1 MPLKIDNDT
10 NTNTNNDGATM
21 SEPLIEPLMILR
33 RHDLFL
39 VTCLAKTEA
48 METYQ
53 KYSPDDYMLVKA
65 PWAEGPED
73 WQKNPCT
80 DRDKWNASV
89 SNPEWA
95 AKGWTFHWQALPQG
109 WNKPEDK
116 ADEDKPDAIV
126 EAPKPVAGKTIHRHK
141 AEGIAALQANLNND
155 GWAVNLTGKTWFPPG
170 TEMLECGKQVA
181 RNRSLE
187 VSKLPMALSET
198 DGLPALVRLVKGEQ
212 RDLINADV
220 ANISYEPGIM
230 KVNGKHY
237 AVEPRCLWQ
246 FLSRHHK
253 YVPFSEPCI
262 SGCAPDTI
270 ATYVNDA
277 LNRYRKLFPM
287 SGKGKEARKF
297 QFGTR
302 IIDGIPQLY
311 RANSRKYLPMD
322 AHIVAHA
329 HIEELKRRGIDD
341 VHVDWSY
348 NQETGDATISLRY
361 AAPPDFDFAV
371 GDPIEFG
378 TKVST
383 NDAGWRSY
391 RHGGFI
397 VQIICI
403 NCTMTSHPAD
413 TNTRPKRHASSYSA
427 TKRDADIKAYRKVI
441 AAVSADLDQLESG
454 ARTIGEYWGVLK
466 QKPLALYGKTPGEA
480 LAALA
485 KGSPMEKALGAAAL
499 PQVLLDAYNK
509 QPGDSVYDGINAI
522 TRAAHESRFLNQIE
536 QFATE
541 QYVGRELLPALA
553 LSPA

>member
-1 MPLKIDNDT
+1 MKKYVVTPNMGTTESSTWREVDAPPRRLDYPREIYVPFLCT
-10 NTNTNNDGATM
+10 ILFPDGLVRAYTERNVWNQATAAV
-21 SEPLIEPLMILR
+21 SRRPDADKYTISALGRLPEGWYRPEPQDEEEEDEVLDRLE
-33 RHDLFL
+33 
-39 VTCLAKTEA
+39 AATEA
-48 METYQ
+48 
-53 KYSPDDYMLVKA
+53 L
-65 PWAEGPED
+65 
-73 WQKNPCT
+73 
-80 DRDKWNASV
+80 
-89 SNPEWA
+89 
-95 AKGWTFHWQALPQG
+95 
-109 WNKPEDK
+109 EDK
-116 ADEDKPDAIV
+116 LDVKNITGPGFDEPA
-126 EAPKPVAGKTIHRHK
+126 PVAGKTIHRHK
-141 AEGIAALQANLNND
+141 AEGIAQLQANLNND
-155 GWAVNLTGKTWFPPG
+155 GWAVNLTDKTWYPPG
-170 TEMLECGKQVA
+170 TEMLESGKQVA

-187 VSKLPMALSET
+187 VSKLPMALAEK
-198 DGLPALVRLVKGEQ
+198 DGLPALIRMVSGEQ
-212 RDLINADV
+212 RNLVNADV

-253 YVPFSEPCI
+253 VVPFSEPCI
-262 SGCAPDTI
+262 RACSPDTI

-277 LNRYRKLFPM
+277 LARYRRFPT
-287 SGKGKEARKF
+287 SGKGKEARQF

-329 HIEELKRRGIDD
+329 HIEELKRRGIKD

-348 NQETGDATISLRY
+348 NQETGDATIALRY

-403 NCTMTSHPAD
+403 NCTMTAHPAGD
-413 TNTRPKRHASSYSA
+413 KQKAMRHSSSYST
-427 TKRDADIKAYRKVI
+427 TKRAADIKAYRKVI
-441 AAVSADLDQLESG
+441 AAVRSDMDHLESG
-454 ARTIGEYWGVLK
+454 ARTIGEYWGILK

-485 KGSPMEKALGAAAL
+485 KGSPMEKALSAAAL

-522 TRAAHESRFLNQIE
+522 TRAAHESRFLNQLE
-536 QFATE
+536 QFETE
-541 QYVGRELLPALA
+541 EYVGRELLPALA